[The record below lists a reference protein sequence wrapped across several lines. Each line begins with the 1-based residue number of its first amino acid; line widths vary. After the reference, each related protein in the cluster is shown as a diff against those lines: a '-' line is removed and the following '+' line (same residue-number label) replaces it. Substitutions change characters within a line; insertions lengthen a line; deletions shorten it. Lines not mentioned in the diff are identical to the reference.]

1 MPAMIRKQ
9 IYLDKAT
16 DDELRIEARRRGVSQ
31 AEVIRGRLRGMTRP
45 VPPSGSSPGEELMRW
60 LRMVQETA
68 GDGPGSGRK
77 FDRDELYEERLNR
90 QSPRGHKRPRVR
102 S

>member
-1 MPAMIRKQ
+1 MPTMIRKQ

-16 DDELRIEARRRGVSQ
+16 DDELRREARRRGVSQ
-31 AEVIRGRLRGMTRP
+31 AEVIRERLRGVTRP
-45 VPPSGSSPGEELMRW
+45 APSTSSPGEELMKW

-68 GDGPGSGRK
+68 GDAPGSGRK
-77 FDRDELYEERLNR
+77 FNRQELYEERLNR
-90 QSPRGHKRPRVR
+90 QSPRGHKRPRLR